1 MAISVISGVLKWNL
15 ITEGVTIVVLKKAR
29 SSNEMLVPQQLH
41 VQKGVHMSKSEVS
54 ESLFF

>member
-1 MAISVISGVLKWNL
+1 MKWNL